1 MMMKVHQVQEKKMN
15 KTYYLISSLAP
26 KSESLKPLIKK
37 ELNKKLVEVDDPT
50 VAEYLFINGG
60 DGTFIKNAIKYDRA
74 GLKIIGINGGS
85 LGFYT
90 TFNETN
96 IDQIANNLD
105 QLKYTQLDFI
115 RLQIDDQIHHA
126 LNEFNINSTTAY
138 GYDIFID
145 NEFYQKFR
153 GAGLLISTTTG
164 STGINK
170 SANGAI
176 LFPRIKAIQMVEL
189 YPLLHSS
196 FTTIQSPIILPIDTK
211 IRIEI
216 KENYCDHDACPRI
229 VADGA
234 VIRQG
239 LSSTRIEI
247 SATRSQA
254 DYVATTDLR
263 SYIQRL
269 QKTFIY

>member
-1 MMMKVHQVQEKKMN
+1 MN
-15 KTYYLISSLAP
+15 KTYCLISSLAP
-26 KSESLKPLIKK
+26 KSETLKPLIKK
-37 ELNKKLVEVDDPT
+37 ELNKKLVEVDDPNQSD
-50 VAEYLFINGG
+50 YLFINGG
-60 DGTFIKNAIKYDRA
+60 DGTFIKNAIKYDRK

-90 TFNETN
+90 SFNETN
-96 IDQIANNLD
+96 IDTISDRLD
-105 QLKYTQLDFI
+105 HLKYTQLDFI
-115 RLQIDDQIHHA
+115 RLQIDDQIYHA

-153 GAGLLISTTTG
+153 GTGLLISTTTG

-176 LFPRIKAIQMVEL
+176 LFPGIKAIQMVEL

-234 VIRQG
+234 VIRKG
-239 LSSTRIEI
+239 LSSTNIEI
-247 SATRSQA
+247 SAVKSQA
-254 DYVATTDLR
+254 DYVSINDLR

>member
-1 MMMKVHQVQEKKMN
+1 
-15 KTYYLISSLAP
+15 
-26 KSESLKPLIKK
+26 
-37 ELNKKLVEVDDPT
+37 
-50 VAEYLFINGG
+50 
-60 DGTFIKNAIKYDRA
+60 
-74 GLKIIGINGGS
+74 
-85 LGFYT
+85 
-90 TFNETN
+90 
-96 IDQIANNLD
+96 
-105 QLKYTQLDFI
+105 
-115 RLQIDDQIHHA
+115 
-126 LNEFNINSTTAY
+126 
-138 GYDIFID
+138 
-145 NEFYQKFR
+145 
-153 GAGLLISTTTG
+153 
-164 STGINK
+164 
-170 SANGAI
+170 
-176 LFPRIKAIQMVEL
+176 MVEL

-239 LSSTRIEI
+239 LSSTTIEI

-263 SYIQRL
+263 SYMQRL

>member
-1 MMMKVHQVQEKKMN
+1 MSN
-15 KTYYLISSLAP
+15 KYHLISSLSP
-26 KSESLKPLIKK
+26 KSVSLQPLIKK
-37 ELNKKLVEVDDPT
+37 ELNKKLIEVDQVDR
-50 VAEYLFINGG
+50 ADYLFINGG
-60 DGTFIKNAIKYDRA
+60 DGTFIRNAIKYNQP

-90 TFNETN
+90 SFNETN
-96 IDQIANNLD
+96 IDKIIDRLD
-105 QLKYTQLDFI
+105 HLKYAKLDFI
-115 RLQIDDQIHHA
+115 NLRINDETYKA

-138 GYDIFID
+138 GYDIYID
-145 NEFYQKFR
+145 NQFYEKFR
-153 GAGLLISTTTG
+153 GTGLLISTTTG

-176 LFPRIKAIQMVEL
+176 LFPGIKALQMVEL

-211 IRIEI
+211 ITIEI
-216 KENYCDHDACPRI
+216 KENYCDLDACPRI
-229 VADGA
+229 IADGA
-234 VIRQG
+234 VIKKG
-239 LSSTRIEI
+239 LSSTIIEVN
-247 SATRSQA
+247 AVQSQA
-254 DYVATTDLR
+254 DFVSTNDLK